1 MYVCIVKSQCTAHS
15 ECEPRAQTR
24 RCGIVVVEEVEL
36 PRHRPHLRL
45 AELVQ
50 RAAIQYRYRY
60 RYIDDDD
67 DKKEANMQTAASI
80 YLSIYRHA
88 SIVFT
93 QCTLTL

>member
-1 MYVCIVKSQCTAHS
+1 MYVCMYVCIVKSQCTAHS

-36 PRHRPHLRL
+36 PRHRPHFRL

-60 RYIDDDD
+60 IHDDDD
-67 DKKEANMQTAASI
+67 DKKEANMRTAAKI
-80 YLSIYRHA
+80 

-93 QCTLTL
+93 RCTLT